1 MNMKPNQSKTKT
13 LAAVASGAW
22 VGCVLLTGCTTFHV
36 TQTDESPNERI
47 IRSEI
52 KATAWFSSAQNVAKL
67 KALQTDKTQSFG
79 TDAIGQ
85 QGATNTVE
93 ALKSVARILELL
105 RPVP

>member
-1 MNMKPNQSKTKT
+1 MKKYLAT
-13 LAAVASGAW
+13 LAAVASSAW

-36 TQTDESPNERI
+36 TQTDESPNERT
-47 IRSEI
+47 IRTEVRAS
-52 KATAWFSSAQNVAKL
+52 AWFSSAQNIAKI

-79 TDAIGQ
+79 ADSLGQ

-93 ALKSVARILELL
+93 ALKSVAHILELL